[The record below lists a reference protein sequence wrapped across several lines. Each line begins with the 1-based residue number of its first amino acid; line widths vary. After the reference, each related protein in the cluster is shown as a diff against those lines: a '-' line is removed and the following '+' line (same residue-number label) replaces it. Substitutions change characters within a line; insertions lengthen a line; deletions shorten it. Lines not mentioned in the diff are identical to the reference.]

1 MRRLMAPIVLV
12 LVVGLG
18 SYAIFAQQQPSGQAP
33 RGMGRGMMAGG
44 MGRGMMGGMGCPGC
58 AAVFGGMMQESVTAT
73 SDGGVVVVI
82 AGKLVKYDAGLRKI
96 NEATVEIDWAA
107 LHQKMQQMMQNCPMM
122 QQMTKQ
128 QGTPTEGQST
138 P

>member
-1 MRRLMAPIVLV
+1 
-12 LVVGLG
+12 
-18 SYAIFAQQQPSGQAP
+18 
-33 RGMGRGMMAGG
+33 
-44 MGRGMMGGMGCPGC
+44 
-58 AAVFGGMMQESVTAT
+58 MMQESVTAT
-73 SDGGVVVVI
+73 TDGGVVVVI

-107 LHQKMQQMMQNCPMM
+107 LHQKMQKMMQNCPMM
-122 QQMTKQ
+122 QQVTKE